1 MTEHRP
7 RARRSPLLAIVYGAS
22 LLLVIAT
29 AGVLT
34 WLVSDNVKA
43 TAVDSSVGSDKS
55 LVRGFVA
62 TVLGREDVVGQP
74 TPERVAEIG
83 RDLGKLADPIGHGI
97 IQIKVHGPDAV
108 VMFSDD
114 PAVVGTPG
122 DDDEK
127 LGPNT
132 STDPIAQL
140 GVVGDGDSATLKVP
154 AGTPILQIYLPVVY
168 DGQVR
173 ALFEVYRDAT
183 PILAHVD
190 ATRRV
195 ILLVTGSAA
204 AVLAVLLWL
213 IFSAAQR
220 RLDRQTI
227 ELVEA
232 TRRDA
237 LTGLLNH
244 GTIVG
249 RLVELLAAAHRSGGA
264 VGVALVDVDN
274 FRLLNA
280 NHGHAAGDDVLK
292 AIAGILR
299 REVSEETLVG
309 RFGPDDFIVV
319 APPECSLD
327 LEPAIERLRTGLA
340 DLSVQFGASERL
352 PMTVSAGLCYAP
364 VNGEAA
370 AELLSVAAAALGEAK
385 GSGGNSVKVAL
396 SSADDLRTSERTSF
410 DVLRSLIIAVDTKDR
425 YTKRH
430 SEEVARYAVFL
441 AGLVDVDPDLRAIIE
456 KAGLLHDVGK
466 IGIPD
471 TILRKP
477 AALTPEEYDIV
488 KQHVALGDLIVRDLP
503 NIEPI
508 RAGIRHHHER
518 WDGSGY
524 LDRLA
529 GTDIP
534 LVARILAVADA
545 FSAMTSSRPYRKA
558 IPLKEALHR
567 LEDAAGSQLDPTLV
581 TAFLAGLQTADDPPL
596 PGDGRALH
604 DLWTPRSNVA

>member
-1 MTEHRP
+1 VTEHRP

-34 WLVSDNVKA
+34 WLVSDNVTA
-43 TAVDSSVGSDKS
+43 TAIDSSVASDRS
-55 LVRGFVA
+55 LVRAFVA
-62 TVLGREDVVGQP
+62 STLRRDDVMGRPGP
-74 TPERVAEIG
+74 ARVAEIG
-83 RDLGKLADPIGHGI
+83 RDLAELTDPAGQGLL
-97 IQIKVHGPDAV
+97 QIKVHGADGV
-108 VMFSDD
+108 VLFSDD

-122 DDDEK
+122 DGDVIE
-127 LGPNT
+127 GPDAA
-132 STDPIAQL
+132 SKSIAEV
-140 GVVGDGDSATLKVP
+140 GVVGDGDSGTLKVP
-154 AGTPILQIYLPVVY
+154 VGTPILQVYLPVIY
-168 DGQVR
+168 DGEVQ
-173 ALFEVYRDAT
+173 ALFEVYRDAA

-190 ATRRV
+190 GTRRV
-195 ILLVTGSAA
+195 ILVVTGSAA
-204 AVLAVLLWL
+204 AILAVLLWL
-213 IFSAAQR
+213 IFRAAQK

-244 GTIVG
+244 GTMVG
-249 RLVELLAAAHRSGGA
+249 RLVELLAAARRSGGA

-280 NHGHAAGDDVLK
+280 NHGHAAGDDALK

-299 REVSEETLVG
+299 REVSEATLVG
-309 RFGPDDFIVV
+309 RFGPDDFILV

-340 DLSVQFGASERL
+340 DLGLQFGASERL

-385 GSGGNSVKVAL
+385 GSGGNGVKVAH
-396 SSADDLRTSERTSF
+396 SSADDLRSSEQTSF

-441 AGLVDVDPDLRAIIE
+441 AGLVDVEPDLRAIIE

-518 WDGSGY
+518 WDGHGY

-558 IPLKEALHR
+558 IPLNEALHR
-567 LEDAAGSQLDPTLV
+567 LEDAAGSQLEPTLV
-581 TAFLAGLQTADDPPL
+581 TAFLAGLQTAADPPL
-596 PGDGRALH
+596 PGDGRSLR
-604 DLWTPRSNVA
+604 DLWTPHSNVA